1 MTGNYFGFMILTRA
15 LNKNHMQVTKCDIC
29 KKQIKDY
36 TEEISVSPLGRMSG
50 FVFCPECGKPV
61 MKFLEKNRLG
71 EKVKK

>member
-1 MTGNYFGFMILTRA
+1 
-15 LNKNHMQVTKCDIC
+15 MQVTKCDIC

-61 MKFLEKNRLG
+61 MKFLEKKLSRR
-71 EKVKK
+71 KSKK